1 VLSKEGKLTGLE
13 LVRCTSVFDDQ
24 GRFKPSFDPATRT
37 TVEADQVLV
46 AIGQGA
52 ELGFAGK
59 ALRTERGLI
68 GADPLTQATRA
79 PGVYAGGDAV
89 SGVGTVIEAIAAGR
103 RAARAIDHA
112 LRGRQEALPAERP
125 SCDEAPI
132 ELNAAALLPSPRAR
146 PAGREVRARA
156 IDLEDVATLDR
167 RAAEAEAGRCV
178 NCGCV
183 AVHAS
188 DLGPALVALGAKIQ
202 TTRRTLPAEDF
213 FAARL
218 MSATVLE
225 ADELVTEIRIPAP
238 PPGSRQGYL
247 KFRIRKAIDFP
258 IVGVASLLTLK
269 GSKIAKA
276 RIALGAV
283 APVPR
288 RAREVEEFLRGK
300 PLTEETAEL
309 ASTIAVRGV
318 TPLSHN
324 RFKVQVL
331 KALIKRALLGSAGG

>member
-1 VLSKEGKLTGLE
+1 
-13 LVRCTSVFDDQ
+13 
-24 GRFKPSFDPATRT
+24 
-37 TVEADQVLV
+37 
-46 AIGQGA
+46 
-52 ELGFAGK
+52 
-59 ALRTERGLI
+59 
-68 GADPLTQATRA
+68 
-79 PGVYAGGDAV
+79 
-89 SGVGTVIEAIAAGR
+89 VGTVVEAIAAGR
-103 RAARAIDHA
+103 RAARAIAHA
-112 LRGRQEALPAERP
+112 LSGRKGPLPTDAPACAEGPIAVNTASFAP
-125 SCDEAPI
+125 SKRVKVPVLAP
-132 ELNAAALLPSPRAR
+132 A
-146 PAGREVRARA
+146 ARA
-156 IDLEDVATLDR
+156 MDREDFAGLDERAVA
-167 RAAEAEAGRCV
+167 AEAGRCV